1 MTSKEA
7 QKVLDKL
14 DGVRPEE
21 LTGEA
26 RKLFEAIMKIAD
38 ERDELKIQMKE
49 KEKIIDSMSKYI
61 ARMDID
67 KKICKKI
74 KEPCKNYAGENNK
87 LCDEC
92 IKDFFNKN

>member
-38 ERDELKIQMKE
+38 ERDELRIQMKE

-67 KKICKKI
+67 EDICKKI
-74 KEPCKNYAGENNK
+74 KGPCKN
-87 LCDEC
+87 CDEC
-92 IKDFFNKN
+92 IKFCEKVCTLKQK

>member
-7 QKVLDKL
+7 QKVLDEL
-14 DGVRPEE
+14 NGVRPEV

-26 RKLFEAIMKIAD
+26 KRLFEAIMKIAD
-38 ERDELKIQMKE
+38 ERDELRIQIKE
-49 KEKIIDSMSKYI
+49 KEKIINNMTKYI
-61 ARMDID
+61 LEMDID
-67 KKICKKI
+67 EDICKKI
-74 KEPCKNYAGENNK
+74 KEPCKNYAGDNNK